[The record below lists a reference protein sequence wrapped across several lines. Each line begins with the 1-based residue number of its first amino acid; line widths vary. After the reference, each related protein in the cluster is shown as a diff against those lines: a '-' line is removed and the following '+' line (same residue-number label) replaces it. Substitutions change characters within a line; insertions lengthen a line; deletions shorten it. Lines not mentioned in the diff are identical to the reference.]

1 MPKYFF
7 LLFLLSWTTLS
18 VHAQEPASS
27 TIAAPQTDQGLDATL
42 WMQTSVEHDFA
53 CVQAYRLATAQA
65 TQALNDPC
73 WTAATEQQAG
83 YAQLP
88 PAVILDL
95 DETVLNNARFMGQL
109 VKQDTS
115 WNENLWEQWVR
126 SKQSTAVPGA
136 KPFLQKLVSQGIAV
150 YFITNRH
157 FKLETP
163 TVENLSRVLDMPI
176 TKSQVLFRQEK
187 PGWTWNKTSRRAEVA
202 RSHRILLL
210 LGDDF
215 NDFVYQG
222 KLTSQERVMQGKRYQ
237 RYWGKRWIILPNPVY
252 GDWEKALYHYDSALP
267 TTKKIQLKFDAL
279 KTENE

>member
-1 MPKYFF
+1 MPKFLF
-7 LLFLLSWTTLS
+7 LLFLLSWTTLTA
-18 VHAQEPASS
+18 HAQEPASP

-42 WMQTSVEHDFA
+42 WMQSSVEHDFA

-65 TQALNDPC
+65 TQALYDPC
-73 WTAATEQQAG
+73 WTAATEQQPG

-95 DETVLNNARFMGQL
+95 DETVLNNALFMGQL
-109 VKQDTS
+109 VKQNTS
-115 WNENLWEQWVR
+115 WNQTLWEQWVR
-126 SKQSTAVPGA
+126 SKKSTAVPGV
-136 KPFLQKLVSQGIAV
+136 KPFLQKLVSQGVAV

-176 TKSQVLFRQEK
+176 TKSQVLFQQEK
-187 PGWTWNKTSRRAEVA
+187 PDWTWNKTSRRAEVA

-210 LGDDF
+210 LGDDY

-222 KLTSQERVMQGKRYQ
+222 KLTPQERVTQGKRYQ
-237 RYWGKRWIILPNPVY
+237 QYWGERWIILPNPVY

-267 TTKKIQLKFDAL
+267 TAKKIQLKFDAL
-279 KTENE
+279 KTEND